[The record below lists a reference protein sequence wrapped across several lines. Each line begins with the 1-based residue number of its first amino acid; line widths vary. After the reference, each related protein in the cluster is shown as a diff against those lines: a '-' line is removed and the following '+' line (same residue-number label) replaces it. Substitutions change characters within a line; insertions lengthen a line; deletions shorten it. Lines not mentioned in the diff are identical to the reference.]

1 MDLQLYFAVY
11 IYSDLTIINNDSIGL
26 FWNIEQR
33 GEGMSEVKI
42 SEEPSASQ
50 DKEEI
55 IDRLNELPESYRLAA
70 TLILFDTEKNPDSFL
85 PRGVSRLVS

>member
-11 IYSDLTIINNDSIGL
+11 IYSDLTIINNDSIKSL
-26 FWNIEQR
+26 EYRAER
-33 GEGMSEVKI
+33 GCMSEVKI
-42 SEEPSASQ
+42 SEELGASQ

-55 IDRLNELPESYRLAA
+55 IERLNELPESYRLAA

-85 PRGVSRLVS
+85 PRRVSRLVS

>member
-11 IYSDLTIINNDSIGL
+11 IYSDLTIINNDLIEL
-26 FWNIEQR
+26 FWNIKQR

-42 SEEPSASQ
+42 SEGLSASQ

-55 IDRLNELPESYRLAA
+55 IERLNELPESYRLAA

-85 PRGVSRLVS
+85 PRRVSRLVS

>member
-1 MDLQLYFAVY
+1 MQLYFTVY
-11 IYSDLTIINNDSIGL
+11 IYSDLTIINNDLIEL

-42 SEEPSASQ
+42 SEGLSTSQ

-55 IDRLNELPESYRLAA
+55 IERLNELPESYRLAA

-85 PRGVSRLVS
+85 PRRVSRLVS

>member
-11 IYSDLTIINNDSIGL
+11 IYSDLTIINNDLIEF

-42 SEEPSASQ
+42 SEGLSASQ

-55 IDRLNELPESYRLAA
+55 IERLNELPESYRLAA

-85 PRGVSRLVS
+85 PRRVSRLVS

>member
-11 IYSDLTIINNDSIGL
+11 IYSDLTIINNDLIEF

-42 SEEPSASQ
+42 SEGLSASQ
-50 DKEEI
+50 DKEGI
-55 IDRLNELPESYRLAA
+55 IERLNELPESYRLAA

-85 PRGVSRLVS
+85 PRRVSRLVS

>member
-1 MDLQLYFAVY
+1 
-11 IYSDLTIINNDSIGL
+11 
-26 FWNIEQR
+26 
-33 GEGMSEVKI
+33 MSEVKI

-85 PRGVSRLVS
+85 PRRVSRLVS

>member
-11 IYSDLTIINNDSIGL
+11 IYSDLTIINNDLIEL

-42 SEEPSASQ
+42 SEGLSASQ

-55 IDRLNELPESYRLAA
+55 IERLNELPESYRLAA

-85 PRGVSRLVS
+85 PRRVSRLVS